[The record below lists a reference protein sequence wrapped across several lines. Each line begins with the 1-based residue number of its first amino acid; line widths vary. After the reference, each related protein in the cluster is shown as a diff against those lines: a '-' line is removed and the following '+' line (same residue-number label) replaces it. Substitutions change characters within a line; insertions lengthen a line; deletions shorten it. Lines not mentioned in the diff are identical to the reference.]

1 MLKALF
7 GPSSVTSMLRGGL
20 EEASAT
26 HRAISQR
33 VAGALDASSN
43 VQFPDALAAQNARK
57 PLSEADLERDM
68 AALADTTI
76 RYEADAT
83 LLKAAYARLRST
95 LRDRG

>member
-7 GPSSVTSMLRGGL
+7 GPSTVTSMLRGGL

-26 HRAISQR
+26 HRAIARR
-33 VAGALDASSN
+33 VAGTLDASSN
-43 VQFPDALAAQNARK
+43 VQFTDALARNAGQ
-57 PLSEADLERDM
+57 PPSQADLERDM
-68 AALADTTI
+68 AALADTTL